1 MESRREQIKA
11 DGDPMNLYVSRP
23 DGAGPFPAVVLIQHQ
38 NGVDKFMEEMTERI
52 GGAGYFGVTPDLYH
66 RDSPDCKDDG
76 PTRRGRLRDR
86 AIISDVNATLD
97 FLNGHRLVDAGR
109 VGIVGFCLGGRVAY
123 LMAASNPSFKAA
135 VSYYGG
141 SIFMAWG
148 DGPTPFERTAEI
160 HCPIQGHF
168 GEIDKNPSLDD
179 MRKLDAE
186 LTKHGKAHEFYTYA
200 GANHAFMDRHH
211 AARYHAQADQVSW
224 PRTLEFFKKHLSAV
238 APQRAVAS

>member
-1 MESRREQIKA
+1 MKSLREQVRA
-11 DGDPMNLYVSRP
+11 EGSPMNLYISRP
-23 DGAGPFPAVVLIQHQ
+23 DGDGPFPAVVLIQHQ

-66 RDSPDCKDDG
+66 RDGPDCKDDG

-97 FLNGHRLVDAGR
+97 FLNGQRLVDPGR

-123 LMAASNPSFKAA
+123 LMAAANSSFKAA

-148 DGPTPFERTAEI
+148 RRPDSVRTDRRDPLSNSGPLR
-160 HCPIQGHF
+160 G
-168 GEIDKNPSLDD
+168 G
-179 MRKLDAE
+179 R
-186 LTKHGKAHEFYTYA
+186 
-200 GANHAFMDRHH
+200 
-211 AARYHAQADQVSW
+211 
-224 PRTLEFFKKHLSAV
+224 
-238 APQRAVAS
+238 

>member
-1 MESRREQIKA
+1 METLHEQVKA
-11 DGDPMNLYVSRP
+11 EDGPMKLYISRP
-23 DGAGPFPAVVLIQHQ
+23 DGDGPFPAVVLIQHQ
-38 NGVDKFMEEMTERI
+38 NGVDKFMEEITERI

-66 RDSPDCKDDG
+66 RDGPDCKDDG

-86 AIISDVNATLD
+86 TIISDVNATLD
-97 FLNGHRLVDAGR
+97 FLNRNRLVDAGR

-123 LMAASNPSFKAA
+123 LMAAVNPGFKAA

-141 SIFMAWG
+141 STFMAWG
-148 DGPTPFERTAEI
+148 DGPSPFERTAEV

-168 GEIDKNPSLDD
+168 GEVDKNPSLQD

-186 LTKHGKAHEFYTYA
+186 LTKYGKAHEFYTYA

-211 AARYHAQADQVSW
+211 VERYHAQADAASW
-224 PRTLEFFKKHLSAV
+224 PRTLDFFRKHLSAV

>member
-1 MESRREQIKA
+1 MKSLREQVRA
-11 DGDPMNLYVSRP
+11 EGSAMNLYISRP
-23 DGAGPFPAVVLIQHQ
+23 DGDGPFPAVVLIQHQ

-66 RDSPDCKDDG
+66 RDGPDCKDDG

-97 FLNGHRLVDAGR
+97 FLNGQRLVDPGR

-123 LMAASNPSFKAA
+123 LMAAANSSFKAA

-141 SIFMAWG
+141 SIFNAWG
-148 DGPTPFERTAEI
+148 DGPAPFERTAEI
-160 HCPIQGHF
+160 KCPILGHF
-168 GEIDKNPSLDD
+168 GEVDKNPSLDD
-179 MRKLDAE
+179 MRRLDAE
-186 LTKHGKAHEFYTYA
+186 LTKHGKAHEFYSYA
-200 GANHAFMDRHH
+200 EANHAFMDPYHVG
-211 AARYHAQADQVSW
+211 RYHAEADQVSW
-224 PRTLEFFKKHLSAV
+224 PRTLEFFRKHLLED